1 MVLYSKYANKINTSN
16 GTTLAINVQE
26 VSLEAIL
33 MTIQYLML
41 FSPSANQHYQTPSA
55 NQSANQPK
63 GSNLLHTFDIFQ
75 QHKVLTSPKSSLS
88 YILP

>member
-1 MVLYSKYANKINTSN
+1 MITYFQIPLQDLLEMVLYSKYPNKINTSN

-41 FSPSANQHYQTPSA
+41 IKVLISPNANQHYQTPSA
-55 NQSANQPK
+55 NQSAN
-63 GSNLLHTFDIFQ
+63 
-75 QHKVLTSPKSSLS
+75 
-88 YILP
+88 